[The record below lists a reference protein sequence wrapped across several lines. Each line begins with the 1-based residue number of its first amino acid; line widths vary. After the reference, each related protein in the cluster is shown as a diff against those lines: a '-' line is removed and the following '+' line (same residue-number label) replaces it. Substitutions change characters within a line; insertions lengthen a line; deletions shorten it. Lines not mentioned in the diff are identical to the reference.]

1 MGMSAQEMW
10 ESRRYVEIPGSATH
24 ELPPLL
30 VRARIEVA
38 GSREEVVELA
48 SEIIESEDVIPD
60 EEDSGNLREQR
71 KLDLALHL
79 TDQYFGLLTHWNWGD
94 SILEW
99 IRQCEIT
106 FGNQSALRHLLSN
119 QIWPHAGRSSF
130 VDLILEKHVPTH
142 GIGVEKAVGLRLT
155 FRQPPPIDCFSN
167 QFLFFLN
174 STVAGSAYQTWSHMG
189 AEAPGLFPPDRF
201 SFQVLEMDLKQ

>member
-1 MGMSAQEMW
+1 MSAQEMW
-10 ESRRYVEIPGSATH
+10 ESRRYLEIPGSATH

-30 VRARIEVA
+30 VRSATETA
-38 GSREEVVELA
+38 GLREEVVELA
-48 SEIIESEDVIPD
+48 GELVESDDIIPD
-60 EEDSGNLREQR
+60 ETSADDVRAQR

-106 FGNQSALRHLLSN
+106 FENQSALRHLLKN

-130 VDLILEKHVPTH
+130 VDLLLQKQVPTH

-167 QFLFFLN
+167 QFLFYLN

-189 AEAPGLFPPDRF
+189 ADEPSLFPPDRF
-201 SFQVLEMDLKQ
+201 SFQVLEMGRSH